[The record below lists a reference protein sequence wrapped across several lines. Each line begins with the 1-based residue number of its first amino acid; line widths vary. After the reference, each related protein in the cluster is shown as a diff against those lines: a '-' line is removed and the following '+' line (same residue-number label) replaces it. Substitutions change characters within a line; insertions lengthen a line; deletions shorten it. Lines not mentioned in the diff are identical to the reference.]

1 MCSCLMVAMSKLTTP
16 IMSNC
21 RPLYLALGCVSH
33 CLSHAHHVIVTTPT
47 NRVAPDASQS
57 KKMDHVCACLCVCC
71 GCVCVCVCLC
81 VCTSMYVYICVCV
94 FVCVCVC
101 LCVFVCVCVC
111 VCLCVCVCVCLFVC
125 TSVCVYI
132 CVCVCVCVYSVTF
145 SFPPPHANPFSI
157 SWTISHPHNRPL
169 PW

>member
-1 MCSCLMVAMSKLTTP
+1 MSSCLMVAVSKLTTP

-21 RPLYLALGCVSH
+21 QPLYLALGRVSH

-57 KKMDHVCACLCVCC
+57 KKMDHVCVL
-71 GCVCVCVCLC
+71 
-81 VCTSMYVYICVCV
+81 CVCV
-94 FVCVCVC
+94 F
-101 LCVFVCVCVC
+101 
-111 VCLCVCVCVCLFVC
+111 
-125 TSVCVYI
+125 VCVYI
-132 CVCVCVCVYSVTF
+132 CVCVCVYICMCVCVCCLCVFVCVYICVCVCVCTSVCVCVCVCVYICECVCVYSVTF

-157 SWTISHPHNRPL
+157 SWTISRPHNRPL